1 MILRAKVANI
11 SRFCVLLPQKNAK
24 SITFYVI
31 FTVQGIEIEDFCVI
45 LQRNPKGT
53 YDILL
58 DSHTITTVGIRAN
71 KCYWSCTHR
80 AQISRI
86 HLWFVVNRVAYGE
99 SLRLLH

>member
-45 LQRNPKGT
+45 LHLHSAKIAK
-53 YDILL
+53 DILL
-58 DSHTITTVGIRAN
+58 NTLSITTLRKRAN
-71 KCYWSCTHR
+71 HQYWDCPENGR
-80 AQISRI
+80 RFPIFDDG
-86 HLWFVVNRVAYGE
+86 LW
-99 SLRLLH
+99 